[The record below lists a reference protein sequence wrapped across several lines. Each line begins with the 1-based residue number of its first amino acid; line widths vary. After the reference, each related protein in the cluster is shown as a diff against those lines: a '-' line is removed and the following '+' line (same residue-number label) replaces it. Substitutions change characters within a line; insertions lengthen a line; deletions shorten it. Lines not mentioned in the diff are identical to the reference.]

1 MGRINGTTKYT
12 QNANTP
18 NYFKLWTLSFY
29 RFKESG
35 CTVFQGKD
43 FMVRNYDYHPATYDG
58 RYLLYQPTDS
68 GLAQIGPVSR
78 VTGRMD
84 GMNESGLTMG

>member
-1 MGRINGTTKYT
+1 MDDKYT

-18 NYFKLWTLSFY
+18 IISNFGHY
-29 RFKESG
+29 RFTDLKESG

-58 RYLLYQPTDS
+58 RYSTISTY
-68 GLAQIGPVSR
+68 R
-78 VTGRMD
+78 
-84 GMNESGLTMG
+84 

>member
-1 MGRINGTTKYT
+1 MPRFDIDVNRNVSSISNIRARNMGRVNGYARSTELTYKT
-12 QNANTP
+12 NDIK
-18 NYFKLWTLSFY
+18 FCTLPLH

-58 RYLLYQPTDS
+58 RYLLFNLMTV
-68 GLAQIGPVSR
+68 G
-78 VTGRMD
+78 
-84 GMNESGLTMG
+84 